1 MSNSL
6 ALAFSV
12 LTKNSSEIAEIVNKL
27 GGFTNVVRVLP
38 QLYTIMQTISAHNAE
53 TPAEAM
59 PMQYGSATFAKVKAF
74 QAAHNLDDDGIVG
87 DKTWAA
93 VEKALAGKK

>member
-53 TPAEAM
+53 TPEEAVA
-59 PMQYGSATFAKVKAF
+59 MQYGPATFHKVKVW
-74 QAAHNLDDDGIVG
+74 QKKHGLDDDGLVG
-87 DKTWAA
+87 DKTWAK
-93 VEKALAGKK
+93 VEQLTK